1 MKNEDGFKRVRN
13 VEMILLKILNNGD
26 FYGYELTQLVKEY
39 SGQIISLPEG
49 SLYPVL
55 YKLQDKGY
63 VSTIKKLIGK
73 RQERVYYHIE
83 PIGVEYLQTLMSDY
97 YYLNKGIQNILSYE
111 PQQEK
116 NISMLIYVRM

>member
-116 NISMLIYVRM
+116 NEDE

>member
-1 MKNEDGFKRVRN
+1 MKNEDGFKRGRN
-13 VEMILLKILNNGD
+13 NAEMILLKILSNGD

-39 SGQIISLPEG
+39 SEQMISLSES

-63 VSTIKKLIGK
+63 VSTQKKLIGK

-83 PIGVEYLQTLMSDY
+83 PTGVEYLQTLMSDY
-97 YYLNKGIQNILSYE
+97 FYLNKGIQKILSYE
-111 PQQEK
+111 PQKEK
-116 NISMLIYVRM
+116 NNHEQ